1 MLITFIQM
9 TGSVVAVAAVGLWVA
24 YQYKNR
30 YQVKSKAQKYFALL
44 NQIREASNLNDWR
57 LASTKACFFI
67 NEFNCLE
74 SVDGQNLFSELRDR
88 KTVIELT
95 TWQEFANN

>member
-1 MLITFIQM
+1 MLVTFIQM
-9 TGSVVAVAAVGLWVA
+9 TISIILVAGLGLWIA
-24 YQYKNR
+24 DQYKNR
-30 YQVKSKAQKYFALL
+30 YQVKSKAQQYFSLL
-44 NQIREASNLNDWR
+44 NEIRDACNNNDWR
-57 LASTKACFFI
+57 IANSKACVFI
-67 NEFNCLE
+67 DRFDCLE

>member
-1 MLITFIQM
+1 MLVTFIQM
-9 TGSVVAVAAVGLWVA
+9 AVYIILVAGFGLWVA
-24 YQYKNR
+24 DQYKNR
-30 YQVKSKAQKYFALL
+30 YQVKSKAQQYFALL

-88 KTVIELT
+88 KTVIEIT